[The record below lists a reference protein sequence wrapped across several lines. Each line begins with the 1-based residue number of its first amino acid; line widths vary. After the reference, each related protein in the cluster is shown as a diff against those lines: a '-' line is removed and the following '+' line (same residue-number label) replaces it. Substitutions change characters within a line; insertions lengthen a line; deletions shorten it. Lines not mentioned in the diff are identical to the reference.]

1 MKKNPEM
8 FEKFKAF
15 VESEKEKKRRESME
29 NQSMLDLLN
38 NSLKRERK
46 RSTSRSPTRSG
57 RRLSPLSQ
65 RGVQLVNPQALL
77 AAPPGLAPDITKPAL
92 LANVDSLLVPP
103 GVSPPRG
110 SGIEAKLVMENF
122 ANFVPAGPS
131 AISRQQSHKSERD
144 LELERKMAEF
154 VKKND
159 SKDII
164 HEDLPKRKKRTFT
177 DYPVY
182 DDRQQKWPSS
192 VVDAPPGVEVPP
204 IGIHI
209 LH

>member
-1 MKKNPEM
+1 M
-8 FEKFKAF
+8 
-15 VESEKEKKRRESME
+15 
-29 NQSMLDLLN
+29 
-38 NSLKRERK
+38 
-46 RSTSRSPTRSG
+46 
-57 RRLSPLSQ
+57 
-65 RGVQLVNPQALL
+65 VNPQALL
-77 AAPPGLAPDITKPAL
+77 APGSAPILAPDITNP
-92 LANVDSLLVPP
+92 LANVDSMLPP

-110 SGIEAKLVMENF
+110 SGNEAKLVTDF

-159 SKDII
+159 SKDI

-182 DDRQQKWPSS
+182 DDRQQKWPS
-192 VVDAPPGVEVPP
+192 VVDVPAGVEAPP
-204 IGIHI
+204 IGIFNLFLFISYSNIIFGKGFIFFPNTQAAPATVARI
-209 LH
+209 LISYFLTCLGDSN

>member
-1 MKKNPEM
+1 
-8 FEKFKAF
+8 
-15 VESEKEKKRRESME
+15 
-29 NQSMLDLLN
+29 
-38 NSLKRERK
+38 
-46 RSTSRSPTRSG
+46 
-57 RRLSPLSQ
+57 
-65 RGVQLVNPQALL
+65 
-77 AAPPGLAPDITKPAL
+77 
-92 LANVDSLLVPP
+92 
-103 GVSPPRG
+103 
-110 SGIEAKLVMENF
+110 MENF